1 MYVYTGDIMKIRID
15 SRTSQLDNEKCVNNA
30 TGRYDLVLMASQR
43 LRELRKKA
51 RETNKHV
58 TCIDALLDV
67 QNGLVDPAD
76 YLAKIK

>member
-1 MYVYTGDIMKIRID
+1 MARI
-15 SRTSQLDNEKCVNNA
+15 TSEEAVTAVGN
-30 TGRYDLVLMASQR
+30 RYDLVLMASQR